1 MKPHKHAE
9 CIIAWAQ
16 GAEIEG
22 RRDSTFEWE
31 LADTPQWYLYME
43 YRIKPQ
49 PKIVKLY
56 SFYDRIERALENEED
71 VNKTSA
77 QYLYV
82 SSVANQPMIEWTF
95 TDNKLTNVTLIG
107 Q

>member
-16 GAEIEG
+16 GAEIEF
-22 RRDSTFEWE
+22 RQATHHLWE
-31 LADTPQWYLYME
+31 TTTKPSWNVNTE
-43 YRIKPQ
+43 YRIKPE
-49 PKIVKLY
+49 PKVVKLY

-82 SSVANQPMIEWTF
+82 GPVANQPMIEWTF
-95 TDNKLTNVTLIG
+95 TDNKLTNVTMIG